1 MQKIMAKFC
10 SDAVSRGLMYS
21 TETQQQ
27 YVLVHGGGWPS
38 NNCGDMAF
46 VAHFAC
52 MLASTPH
59 RLDHIKSG
67 LTLHGF
73 CACLRWLVVLSV
85 LLLILR
91 VSHSAHC
98 RMACEQQHQLY
109 GFNDISVVLQLNGA
123 VVLGIFLR
131 LIFLWMPAYS
141 LGYSLGNDFV
151 RNRRV
156 DLVARYAAQQLNEF
170 HGKKLRLATTDGLG
184 IVANPMYL
192 LITEF
197 KVSNVEAVGE
207 QHGKEAKE

>member
-1 MQKIMAKFC
+1 M
-10 SDAVSRGLMYS
+10 
-21 TETQQQ
+21 
-27 YVLVHGGGWPS
+27 
-38 NNCGDMAF
+38 
-46 VAHFAC
+46 
-52 MLASTPH
+52 
-59 RLDHIKSG
+59 
-67 LTLHGF
+67 
-73 CACLRWLVVLSV
+73 
-85 LLLILR
+85 
-91 VSHSAHC
+91 
-98 RMACEQQHQLY
+98 
-109 GFNDISVVLQLNGA
+109 VLQLNGA